1 MLCLPLQY
9 APRKPPC
16 AGSLHTHLCCLTRR
30 DRRRALRSDGDGEV
44 IGAVQLINKLDPRS
58 GERMPFDKRDL
69 HQCNAISMQIGLA
82 LMNIRHREQVEIYQD
97 MLTKQ
102 MTS

>member
-1 MLCLPLQY
+1 MLCLPL
-9 APRKPPC
+9 
-16 AGSLHTHLCCLTRR
+16 H
-30 DRRRALRSDGDGEV
+30 DGDGEV
-44 IGAVQLINKLDPRS
+44 IGAVQLINKIDPKTQQ
-58 GERMPFDKRDL
+58 RMAFDKSDL
-69 HQCNAISMQIGLA
+69 RQCKAISMQIGLA